1 MSGIRTR
8 SSSVPTPE
16 ARRTSTGGIVT
27 RAAGKSRI
35 VPPILGQPNSHVNA
49 NFVAINDPAVP
60 GIDSNLANVQPEDS
74 VEEMGP
80 TDSILNESPRN
91 LPSIPSIIISTGPAD
106 LDRLLQQPPHQLDY
120 SQQVIFD
127 CTGSHGSD

>member
-1 MSGIRTR
+1 MFGIRTR

-35 VPPILGQPNSHVNA
+35 IPPVLGQPNSHVNA
-49 NFVAINDPAVP
+49 NFVANNDPAVP
-60 GIDSNLANVQPEDS
+60 GVGSIPANVQPEDS

-80 TDSILNESPRN
+80 TDSNLNESPRI
-91 LPSIPSIIISTGPAD
+91 LPSIPNIIISTGPAGLPALND
-106 LDRLLQQPPHQLDY
+106 LDATVPLPTTSNSRMY
-120 SQQVIFD
+120 SDDVVYV
-127 CTGSHGSD
+127 